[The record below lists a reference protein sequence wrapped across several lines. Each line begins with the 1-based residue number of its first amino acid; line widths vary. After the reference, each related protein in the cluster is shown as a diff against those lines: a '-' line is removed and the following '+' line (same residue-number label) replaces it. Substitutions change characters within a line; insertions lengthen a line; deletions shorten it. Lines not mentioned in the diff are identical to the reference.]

1 MFSNTM
7 RRGERASCPQ
17 RSGVSPGRF
26 CASSETV
33 DACGRGRTLS
43 AVIFAIVFLAACG
56 GKSKGYYAPVTGG
69 DADRGRELIRA
80 YGCGACHTIPGV
92 QGAAGVVAPPLTL
105 FARRTFIAGQIP
117 NTPENLVHWIRMP
130 ESIEPHTAM
139 PNLGV
144 TDQQARDIAAFLYQT
159 EE

>member
-1 MFSNTM
+1 
-7 RRGERASCPQ
+7 
-17 RSGVSPGRF
+17 
-26 CASSETV
+26 
-33 DACGRGRTLS
+33 
-43 AVIFAIVFLAACG
+43 
-56 GKSKGYYAPVTGG
+56 
-69 DADRGRELIRA
+69 
-80 YGCGACHTIPGV
+80 V